1 MLGSLFSVWR
11 GLPRPLYTLLIV
23 QIVQSSGSFVQP
35 FLALLLTRS
44 LGFDTAETGLFLTL
58 NSLAM
63 IPGSLWGGRLVDRW
77 GRKRVLMAARVLAA
91 ACLAPCA
98 LLDGHLVLAFLL
110 AASSTFASFGF
121 PAIPA
126 MVTDIVPAPRRQD
139 AFSLL
144 YLGHNLGFALGTTIA
159 GFLFSHARAW
169 LFWGETLTILVTV
182 GLLAFLV
189 TETKPA
195 RREEES
201 AQGTE
206 VAHQGSLW
214 SALAARPQLLFFS
227 LMMALIWLAY
237 SQIWFGTPL
246 WLDHV
251 HGAEA
256 GPPLYGVVMAF
267 TAIVVLVVTPLVTR
281 WSSGRPPALVIAVGT
296 LLLGTGFLLF
306 LWAGWVPLLFFA
318 GFVLTVGE
326 VLWATGAPAYMAN
339 HSPVT
344 HRGRFNSMLTT
355 VQGTGSM
362 AGPWLG
368 GLASGLWGLGVLWPL
383 AFAVNLAAGLG
394 LGFLFFRARPREK
407 EDRPN
412 PG

>member
-1 MLGSLFSVWR
+1 MLGSLLSAWK
-11 GLPRPLYTLLIV
+11 GLPRPLYTLLLV
-23 QIVQSSGSFVQP
+23 QIVQSSGAFVQP

-44 LGFDTAETGLFLTL
+44 LGFDTTQTGLFLTL

-77 GRKRVLMAARVLAA
+77 GRKRVLMAARALAA

-98 LLDGHLVLAFLL
+98 LLDGHLVVAFLL
-110 AASSTFASFGF
+110 IASSIFASFGF

-126 MVTDIVPAPRRQD
+126 MVTDLVPATRRQD

-159 GFLFSHARAW
+159 GLLFAQARPW
-169 LFWGETLTILVTV
+169 IFWGETLTILVTV

-189 TETKPA
+189 PETKPA
-195 RREEES
+195 RHEEES
-201 AQGTE
+201 ADGTE
-206 VAHQGSLW
+206 VAHQGGLW
-214 SALAARPQLLFFS
+214 SALAARPHLLFFS

-237 SQIWFGTPL
+237 SQVWFGAPL
-246 WLDHV
+246 WLDEV
-251 HGAEA
+251 HGPEA
-256 GPPLYGVVMAF
+256 GPALYGVVMAF

-281 WSSGRPPALVIAVGT
+281 WFSGRSPALVIAVGT
-296 LLLGTGFLLF
+296 LFLGIGFLLF
-306 LWAGWVPLLFFA
+306 LWAAWVPLLFFA

-368 GLASGLWGLGVLWPL
+368 GLASGVWGLAILWPL
-383 AFAVNLAAGLG
+383 ACAANLVAGLG
-394 LGFLFFRARPREK
+394 LAFLSFRVRRRGK
-407 EDRPN
+407 EDQPN
-412 PG
+412 QG